1 MPSRRTSLISAD
13 GTSVPVAPGVTMSAE
28 ALALASAGAA
38 APAPAAAPPAAP
50 ATTSTN
56 TSAPAAPA
64 APAEVALVVAADAAA
79 AAAAPPPS
87 VPGPGG
93 SLPPP
98 TLAAQQVRAR
108 QHRQMALLAQ
118 EELARR
124 SAEHQHQQRLAAAT
138 AAVPGV
144 SAARVG
150 ALSPG
155 ALAAGVDIAG
165 HGLPPPSSLALPPGA
180 ASAAGA
186 AAGGIGGPRSALE
199 ARQLR
204 EMAAVEM
211 ELRQLRQM
219 QAVQQ
224 RAFERDQ
231 VQRQQLRAAAVA
243 TGGGNPPPAAHHHHP
258 PHAAAAAAAAHHRH
272 HLAGLG
278 RGVGVGVGVG
288 SALTGT
294 LGGGLGGHGRGAA
307 GAVAGLAG
315 LGGGLI
321 ERPSSAGPLGA
332 AANLLRHVGGSP
344 PLRGIAAGAG
354 VGAGAGAG
362 APGTTSTPG
371 AATAALAGAKLKRP
385 HSAGPLGFMAD
396 LMDETGDGV
405 GTSRADAG
413 GAAAGAGTA
422 TAGTGAGAGDSRD
435 APGIPRRHSAGAL
448 QTFTDLLNDAD
459 SDEDDDDDDKPTS
472 AGSSTKISGVHAES
486 GDDAI
491 LSPRIAAAQA
501 RVEAL
506 EKQLELVRRQQQVRA
521 KAIGVGVP
529 KAGAGAAGSPPAA
542 AAAPTGS
549 AASTDPAVAPHIAA
563 AQARADALE
572 KKLAQQKEL
581 QHGIQEELLQLR
593 DAEAPD
599 ARIAAAQARVDALE
613 KQLADGAAAKEG
625 AAAAGEAEAPAVP
638 AATAAPVVAAAVA
651 PETAEAQAVASVATV
666 PAAALA
672 ALPFQRLDS
681 NPRRPTRNSGFPLPL
696 MSTKDDKYVPP
707 KIKSLDGFRAAFA
720 KMRANMKSKSNK
732 RKASEI
738 SSAGNAGGAEE
749 NDKSTVVDDKIPL
762 PEATFNGDI
771 FSNMIYRGK
780 IDLTEQDWTVTGMY
794 SINEKSKAAE
804 KIRQYQAEQILLQ
817 KVEAAKAE
825 AAAVR
830 AASEAAAVAA
840 PVAPGTQPT
849 KRKKGWTAEQEQ
861 MIAELKRQKAELD
874 EKLARHQA
882 TKSKEKTA
890 PSPAPKPA
898 LGGGS
903 LLPPILPNAAIVI
916 PKAPADPSTGS
927 GPTQDANKEAEE
939 TINEPEQEASRA
951 LPPASVK
958 TSDIRPLVSNEAM
971 GAASTLLDLM
981 PRVAKN
987 ESAAGDEKV
996 QIQDHQTEPEKD
1008 SKMGLENGTKRSSE
1022 EMAGEST
1029 MDRGPLSPN
1038 SEDKM
1043 MTDLQTMGKRK
1054 KARRLTPPGGETSAP
1069 NALVGA
1075 GEKVEEEAKTVAVS
1089 DTGGSVVAGAETGGF
1104 VSNGSN

>member
-1 MPSRRTSLISAD
+1 M
-13 GTSVPVAPGVTMSAE
+13 
-28 ALALASAGAA
+28 
-38 APAPAAAPPAAP
+38 
-50 ATTSTN
+50 
-56 TSAPAAPA
+56 
-64 APAEVALVVAADAAA
+64 
-79 AAAAPPPS
+79 
-87 VPGPGG
+87 
-93 SLPPP
+93 
-98 TLAAQQVRAR
+98 
-108 QHRQMALLAQ
+108 
-118 EELARR
+118 
-124 SAEHQHQQRLAAAT
+124 
-138 AAVPGV
+138 
-144 SAARVG
+144 
-150 ALSPG
+150 
-155 ALAAGVDIAG
+155 
-165 HGLPPPSSLALPPGA
+165 
-180 ASAAGA
+180 
-186 AAGGIGGPRSALE
+186 
-199 ARQLR
+199 
-204 EMAAVEM
+204 
-211 ELRQLRQM
+211 
-219 QAVQQ
+219 
-224 RAFERDQ
+224 
-231 VQRQQLRAAAVA
+231 
-243 TGGGNPPPAAHHHHP
+243 
-258 PHAAAAAAAAHHRH
+258 
-272 HLAGLG
+272 
-278 RGVGVGVGVG
+278 G

-294 LGGGLGGHGRGAA
+294 LGGGLGGHGRGAD

-315 LGGGLI
+315 LGGGRI

-332 AANLLRHVGGSP
+332 AANLLGHVGGSP
-344 PLRGIAAGAG
+344 PLRGIAAGPGVGAG
-354 VGAGAGAG
+354 VGAGA
-362 APGTTSTPG
+362 PGTASTPG

-396 LMDETGDGV
+396 LMDETDDGV
-405 GTSRADAG
+405 GTSRAEAG

-459 SDEDDDDDDKPTS
+459 SDDDDDKPAS
-472 AGSSTKISGVHAES
+472 AGAPTKISGVNAES

-506 EKQLELVRRQQQVRA
+506 EKQLELVRQQQQARA

-529 KAGAGAAGSPPAA
+529 RAGAGAAGSPPTAA
-542 AAAPTGS
+542 AATGS
-549 AASTDPAVAPHIAA
+549 TASTDPAVAPHIAA

-599 ARIAAAQARVDALE
+599 ARIASAQARVDALE
-613 KQLADGAAAKEG
+613 KQLADGAAASKEV
-625 AAAAGEAEAPAVP
+625 AAAGEAEAPAVP
-638 AATAAPVVAAAVA
+638 AAKAAPVVAAAVA
-651 PETAEAQAVASVATV
+651 PETVDAQAAASVATV

-681 NPRRPTRNSGFPLPL
+681 NPRRPARNSGFPLPL
-696 MSTKDDKYVPP
+696 LSTKDDKYVPP
-707 KIKSLDGFRAAFA
+707 KIKSLDGFRAAFD
-720 KMRANMKSKSNK
+720 KMRTNMKSKSNK
-732 RKASEI
+732 RKASEMSI
-738 SSAGNAGGAEE
+738 AGNAGGAAE

-817 KVEAAKAE
+817 KVEVAKAE
-825 AAAVR
+825 AAAAR
-830 AASEAAAVAA
+830 AASEAAAAPAA
-840 PVAPGTQPT
+840 PETQSS

-882 TKSKEKTA
+882 TKSKEKAA

-927 GPTQDANKEAEE
+927 GPAQDASKEAEK
-939 TINEPEQEASRA
+939 TTKEPEQEASRA
-951 LPPASVK
+951 LPRASVK
-958 TSDIRPLVSNEAM
+958 PSDIRPLVSNEAM

-981 PRVAKN
+981 PRVPKN
-987 ESAAGDEKV
+987 EYAAGDEKV
-996 QIQDHQTEPEKD
+996 QIQDHQKEAEKD
-1008 SKMGLENGTKRSSE
+1008 SQMGLENGTKRSAD
-1022 EMAGEST
+1022 EMVGEST
-1029 MDRGPLSPN
+1029 MDQGPLSPN

-1054 KARRLTPPGGETSAP
+1054 KVRRLTPPGGETSAP

-1075 GEKVEEEAKTVAVS
+1075 GEKVEEEAKTVAANTVAAP
-1089 DTGGSVVAGAETGGF
+1089 DTGGSVANGAATGGG